1 MRVPG
6 ISFLPQAP
14 RAAAEPNRVDIALFV
29 GFLPLRSGAVAET
42 ARVRVAMELSDAG
55 WEVRAARTGAALVDL
70 PVRVRSLEEVEA
82 LFDTGGRVDR
92 SVSVI
97 SRPLAETVEIA
108 EDETLFVV
116 NLDGEE
122 QRVTL
127 TSGSIT
133 REQVV
138 SDLSKALTLK
148 GVDVSEGE
156 PVGDKAPL
164 EFRRTAQ
171 GAGSLTVYT
180 HATLGFPMSAF
191 DQSRLVGAPLG
202 VALRTFFG
210 AGGREAVIV
219 RMGDPPP
226 RYCSEEDRVAA
237 LSTLVG
243 GGYGDGA
250 PDLAGLLSDTLPE
263 LPAEYPTRDP
273 WHGLAHLHGLEDVA
287 MVLMPDLPELVATV
301 PGVSREADELP
312 RPKEIFQVC
321 APAPD
326 TVLNGQIKA
335 SKPASVDVNGLE
347 VWSRISAWA
356 ADQVKL
362 ITPEVMVLCAVP
374 LVDEDAGELG
384 AIDVLEIVKTGNVG
398 QGMAHR
404 QLQLVTPWI
413 TSRAAD
419 DMPAGAAPADGLLA
433 GHIAAS
439 TLAQGAW
446 RTVAGRALL
455 AAQTPYGALD
465 AVTFEAAPQMSV
477 IGYGQRGPAILSDRI
492 TDPEVYNQANLR
504 RLTALILRAARHRG
518 QTAVFDPNG
527 PLFWRDVAMSLTT
540 LLRQLHSAGA
550 LRGLREEEAFQ
561 VLCGPETMSQADI
574 DAGRAI
580 AEITFAPA
588 HSIEFIEISL
598 IAAEG
603 SFTQRGIAR

>member
-1 MRVPG
+1 
-6 ISFLPQAP
+6 
-14 RAAAEPNRVDIALFV
+14 
-29 GFLPLRSGAVAET
+29 
-42 ARVRVAMELSDAG
+42 
-55 WEVRAARTGAALVDL
+55 
-70 PVRVRSLEEVEA
+70 
-82 LFDTGGRVDR
+82 
-92 SVSVI
+92 
-97 SRPLAETVEIA
+97 
-108 EDETLFVV
+108 
-116 NLDGEE
+116 
-122 QRVTL
+122 
-127 TSGSIT
+127 
-133 REQVV
+133 
-138 SDLSKALTLK
+138 
-148 GVDVSEGE
+148 
-156 PVGDKAPL
+156 
-164 EFRRTAQ
+164 
-171 GAGSLTVYT
+171 
-180 HATLGFPMSAF
+180 
-191 DQSRLVGAPLG
+191 
-202 VALRTFFG
+202 
-210 AGGREAVIV
+210 
-219 RMGDPPP
+219 
-226 RYCSEEDRVAA
+226 
-237 LSTLVG
+237 
-243 GGYGDGA
+243 
-250 PDLAGLLSDTLPE
+250 
-263 LPAEYPTRDP
+263 
-273 WHGLAHLHGLEDVA
+273 
-287 MVLMPDLPELVATV
+287 
-301 PGVSREADELP
+301 
-312 RPKEIFQVC
+312 
-321 APAPD
+321 
-326 TVLNGQIKA
+326 
-335 SKPASVDVNGLE
+335 LE

-356 ADQVKL
+356 ADRVKL

-374 LVDEDAGELG
+374 LVDKDAGELG

-413 TSRAAD
+413 TNRAAD

-477 IGYGQRGPAILSDRI
+477 IGYGQRGPAILSDRT

-550 LRGLREEEAFQ
+550 LRGLREEEGFQ

-588 HSIEFIEISL
+588 NSIEFIEISL